1 MPIKPRWLNW
11 IPILAIP
18 LLLAAQG
25 AVRAP
30 DLYTVEFRTTAGNFS
45 VQVHRDW
52 APLAAD
58 RFYELVRSGYFT
70 GAAFY
75 RVVPDFVA
83 QWGMSPDPRRSQY
96 WQQRPLA
103 DDTVRVSNSAGTIS
117 FAASGPHSRTSQVF
131 INLGDNKRLD
141 KQGFAPFGRVV
152 TGWTVVR
159 ELESEY
165 GERPDQRQ
173 ILKQGAAYL
182 TKNFPRLDVIY
193 AATLTAGPPP

>member
-1 MPIKPRWLNW
+1 MPIKPRIYNLF
-11 IPILAIP
+11 LGLLFP
-18 LLLAAQG
+18 LLLAAQA

-58 RFYELVRSGYFT
+58 RFYQLVRSGYYT
-70 GAAFY
+70 GDTFY
-75 RVVPDFVA
+75 RVVPGFVA
-83 QWGMSPDPRRSQY
+83 QWGLSPDPRRSAY
-96 WQQRPLA
+96 WQQRPMA
-103 DDTVRVSNSAGTIS
+103 DDPVRVSNSAGTITY
-117 FAASGPHSRTSQVF
+117 AASGPHSRTSQVF

-152 TGWTVVR
+152 AGWSVVR

-173 ILKQGAAYL
+173 ILSHGAAYL
-182 TKNFPRLDVIY
+182 TRNFPRLDVIY
-193 AATLTAGPPP
+193 AASIVAGPPP